1 MAEQLLRIAQEAIRN
16 AVRHADATRLDVRL
30 EYSGRFVHLSVSDNG
45 RGLQPEPREAPGW
58 GLVNMRERARQIGG
72 RLTLANNPGAGMRVE
87 LVAPLFPAV

>member
-1 MAEQLLRIAQEAIRN
+1 MRIAQEAIRN

-30 EYSGRFVHLSVSDNG
+30 EYAGRFVVLSVSDNG
-45 RGLQPEPREAPGW
+45 RGLQTGPREAPGW

-72 RLTLANNPGAGMRVE
+72 RLTLANNPDAGTRVE